1 MFLPKN
7 TPHVNDALLQ
17 AREALDINNTPGYNS
32 NAGAAEPLHPAVIA
46 FIVILV
52 FALVVVPIVYCCYK
66 SSDRRRGRRDQ
77 RRVEDE
83 QARNFYRNN
92 RNNGGDGRN
101 KRNTFSRY
109 SNDPYGNLDPRGIPM
124 PNPMFKKPPRAH
136 VRHDP
141 YLRSDEYDIELPG
154 RPAYHQGVKY
164 DARGRRMR

>member
-1 MFLPKN
+1 MFLPTN
-7 TPHVNDALLQ
+7 IPHVNNALLQ
-17 AREALDINNTPGYNS
+17 AREALDINNTPGYNN

-66 SSDRRRGRRDQ
+66 SSDRRRGRRER

-92 RNNGGDGRN
+92 NNGGDGRN

-124 PNPMFKKPPRAH
+124 PNPMFKKPPPAH

-141 YLRSDEYDIELPG
+141 HLRPDEFDIELPG